1 MKKIIISIIVIII
14 LIVVF
19 IFMFSANENEYEDM
33 NINTENNNMSK
44 NNTQNTKNEDK
55 VIFALMKTNFGD
67 IKLELFKEDAPN
79 TVENFIK
86 LSNDGF
92 YNGTLFHRVIPNFM
106 IQGGDPNSKNND
118 WLTHGTGGPGY
129 TFVDEFNDNKLVRG
143 VLAMANAG
151 PNTNGSQF
159 FIITAESTPWLDGK
173 HTAFG
178 KVSQGMNVV
187 KKIESAETTGNQGNP
202 PDHPIEDVIIESIEI
217 IEN

>member
-1 MKKIIISIIVIII
+1 MKKIIISIIIIII
-14 LIVVF
+14 LIIVF
-19 IFMFSANENEYEDM
+19 IIFSNSEKQGSENNIAINKNMQNNEN
-33 NINTENNNMSK
+33 K
-44 NNTQNTKNEDK
+44 DK
-55 VIFALMKTNFGD
+55 AIFVLMKTNFGD

-79 TVENFIK
+79 TVENFVK
-86 LSNDGF
+86 LSNNGF
-92 YNGTLFHRVIPNFM
+92 YNGTLFHRVIPNFI

-129 TFVDEFNDNKLVRG
+129 TFADEFNDNKLVKG

-173 HTAFG
+173 HSAFS

-202 PDHPIEDVIIESIEI
+202 PDHPMEDIIIESITI
-217 IEN
+217 QN

>member
-1 MKKIIISIIVIII
+1 MKRIIIFIVVIII
-14 LIVVF
+14 LIIV
-19 IFMFSANENEYEDM
+19 FMFVFLYN
-33 NINTENNNMSK
+33 K
-44 NNTQNTKNEDK
+44 NNYENIMTQKSVVNNQNFENQDK
-55 VIFALMKTNFGD
+55 VIFVLMKTNFGD
-67 IKLELFKEDAPN
+67 IKLDLFKSNAPK

-86 LSNDGF
+86 LSKNGF

-129 TFVDEFNDNKLVRG
+129 TFADEFNDNKLVRG

-202 PDHPIEDVIIESIEI
+202 PDHPMEDIIIESITI
-217 IEN
+217 QN

>member
-1 MKKIIISIIVIII
+1 MKRIIIFIVVIII
-14 LIVVF
+14 LIIV
-19 IFMFSANENEYEDM
+19 FMFVFLYN
-33 NINTENNNMSK
+33 K
-44 NNTQNTKNEDK
+44 NNYENIMTQKSVVNNQNFENQDK
-55 VIFALMKTNFGD
+55 VIFVLMKTNFGD

-86 LSNDGF
+86 LSKNGF

-129 TFVDEFNDNKLVRG
+129 TFADEFNDNKLVRG

>member
-1 MKKIIISIIVIII
+1 MKRIIIFIVVIII
-14 LIVVF
+14 LIIV
-19 IFMFSANENEYEDM
+19 FMFVFLYN
-33 NINTENNNMSK
+33 K
-44 NNTQNTKNEDK
+44 NNYENIMTQKSVVNNQNFENQDK
-55 VIFALMKTNFGD
+55 VIFVLMKTNFGD
-67 IKLELFKEDAPN
+67 IKLDFFKSNAPK

-86 LSNDGF
+86 LSKNGF

-129 TFVDEFNDNKLVRG
+129 TFADEFNDNKLVRG

>member
-129 TFVDEFNDNKLVRG
+129 TFTDEFNDNKLVRG

>member
-202 PDHPIEDVIIESIEI
+202 PDHPMEDIIIESITI
-217 IEN
+217 QN